1 MQLKGLKSATLSNLL
16 LKLAPNNLTTLS
28 LTETLH
34 IDHCIK
40 ISRHFSNLTSV
51 ELSVR
56 QSVSEPQLHAL
67 VMGGVFSKARSLL
80 LHCVECCDIDA
91 LSSKNLK
98 KSLETN

>member
-1 MQLKGLKSATLSNLL
+1 MQLKRLKSATLSNLL
-16 LKLAPNNLTTLS
+16 LKLAPNNLTTLT
-28 LTETLH
+28 LTEALH
-34 IDHCIK
+34 IDHCSK
-40 ISRHFSNLTSV
+40 ISRHFSNLTEV

-56 QSVSEPQLHAL
+56 QSVSEPQLQAL
-67 VMGGVFSKARSLL
+67 VLGGVFPKARSLL